1 MKANLTAIYM
11 MEREILLPLKVF
23 ISETSKMGCKTV
35 TESLDGVMDLF
46 IEETITM
53 GKEKAMENST
63 MLKIQV

>member
-23 ISETSKMGCKTV
+23 ISETSKRACKTV

-46 IEETITM
+46 IEVTITM